1 MATTNLV
8 YGAAET
14 RSKISEI
21 QSTVKNGLIPKMVN
35 KNTHDASYMV
45 NQKIIDSLLKHIEV
59 KSVIEFDEELNV
71 YTAINQIVPQIY
83 GEGSTET
90 EAIIHMIDE
99 AKSFAEDYAENIDLF
114 SGILDGLQQF
124 YIGNILLNLD
134 DDHKLKEILKI
145 A

>member
-35 KNTHDASYMV
+35 KNTHDASYMF
-45 NQKIIDSLLKHIEV
+45 NQKILDSLLNHIEV
-59 KSVIEFDEELNV
+59 KSVIEYDEVLNI
-71 YTAINQIVPQIY
+71 YTAINQVVPQIY
-83 GEGSTET
+83 GEGYTES
-90 EAIIHMIDE
+90 EAINHMVDE
-99 AKSFAEDYAENIDLF
+99 AIAFAEDYAENIDLF

-124 YIGNILLNLD
+124 YMGNILLNLED
-134 DDHKLKEILKI
+134 KIRLKEILKI